1 MATPHTDR
9 LHGIESWSTSS
20 IQDSFGQ
27 FATVSSLLRTI
38 ADNNRKIV
46 ADLGMKGQTADAVC
60 GYFDRVANDLYDQA
74 EKIDQMSRVVK
85 DVMDGG
91 IEAKNHSVEL
101 QAKLAQVNQ
110 VFANAEAF
118 GQSTP
123 VGPEFM
129 MQAKAKRDALHA
141 EVDRQ
146 AKEVLHALNARTLNG
161 IASLPYQDHIH
172 QEMKSSN
179 PALIERLER
188 HEAAHGRQSALGDRY
203 SEASPGGSP
212 SGPVRSATAW
222 HTPSREAS
230 LGGPG
235 SHTDPALG
243 HSSDGGVS
251 GGLSLQGSRYTP
263 PAQSGTILP
272 GSNGLVQGGRVSAVH
287 DHLAVAAALGGGTAA
302 LGYRAY
308 QAARLAL
315 AAKAAPVSS
324 SPARSGAALRSA
336 PPARASG
343 IMRGATT
350 AARTPTP
357 ASSSGRSIRGGATGV
372 ARPASTA
379 QARSILRGATTAQR
393 AATPKPSPSRG
404 SGILKGA
411 TTAVRKTT
419 DSPASAGRPGS
430 TTGSSRTN
438 EASASRTNT
447 ASGSRAGARSRSA
460 SVGRGAETRSS
471 SRGAAGSIRGSG
483 ARSAS
488 SSRNVSSSRSSASSR
503 SLSSLTGRTSR
514 RADDKR
520 RDDQPSTERT
530 PAVSRYEDDKTVT
543 FLPAGKRDTAN
554 T

>member
-1 MATPHTDR
+1 MATPHADR

-20 IQDSFGQ
+20 IEDSFGQ
-27 FATVSSLLRTI
+27 FETVSSLLRTI
-38 ADNNRKIV
+38 ADNNRRIV

-60 GYFDRVANDLYDQA
+60 GYFDRVATDLYDQA
-74 EKIDQMSRVVK
+74 EKIDQMSHAVK

-101 QAKLAQVNQ
+101 QAKLAQVNK
-110 VFANAEAF
+110 VFANAETF

-141 EVDRQ
+141 EIDRQ

-161 IASLPYQDHIH
+161 IASLPYQGHIR
-172 QEMKSSN
+172 QEMRSSN
-179 PALIERLER
+179 PALIKRLER
-188 HEAAHGRQSALGDRY
+188 HEAAQRRGPNLGDRGPGPG
-203 SEASPGGSP
+203 SSLASV
-212 SGPVRSATAW
+212 PVRSATDW
-222 HTPSREAS
+222 HTPGREVS
-230 LGGPG
+230 LGSPG
-235 SHTDPALG
+235 SHTDPAPG
-243 HSSDGGVS
+243 HSGGGGGP

-272 GSNGLVQGGRVSAVH
+272 GSNGLAQGGRVSAVH
-287 DHLAVAAALGGGTAA
+287 DHLAAAAALGGGTAA

-308 QAARLAL
+308 QAARSAL
-315 AAKAAPVSS
+315 AAKASPVSS

-343 IMRGATT
+343 ILRGVTT

-357 ASSSGRSIRGGATGV
+357 ASSAGRSIRGGATGI

-379 QARSILRGATTAQR
+379 QTRSILRGATTAQR
-393 AATPKPSPSRG
+393 AAAPKPSPSRS

-430 TTGSSRTN
+430 AAGSSRT
-438 EASASRTNT
+438 SA
-447 ASGSRAGARSRSA
+447 ASGSRAGAGSRAA
-460 SVGRGAETRSS
+460 STARRAETRSS
-471 SRGAAGSIRGSG
+471 SRA
-483 ARSAS
+483 
-488 SSRNVSSSRSSASSR
+488 
-503 SLSSLTGRTSR
+503 LSSLTGRTTR
-514 RADDKR
+514 RTDDKR
-520 RDDQPSTERT
+520 RDDQPSAERT

-543 FLPAGKRDTAN
+543 FLPAGKRDAADD
-554 T
+554 